1 MFEESAKMKEFESAI
16 FTQIDELIAVEK
28 ANGKDVIM
36 LNIGNPDLPPAPH
49 VMKVLNESVSNPDN
63 YGYMLGFGVPE
74 LLKAIADWYEKNY
87 GVKVDPD
94 SEVLTLL
101 GSQEGLAHIFFSLIN
116 PGDVVLVPDPGYP
129 IFEFAPRVAG
139 AEIYRMP
146 LKEENNYLPD
156 LKAIDKEILRKAK
169 AMILNYPNN
178 PLAATAPRE
187 FLEEVVEFAKENE
200 ILICYDFAYS
210 TLVEED
216 VESISIL
223 SIPGAKDVAIEFN
236 SLSKTF
242 SLPGCRLGYVLG
254 NSKALGMLAKLKSYF
269 DYGIFYPLQKAAI
282 AALTGPQECVK
293 ETAQIYQRRRK
304 IVADALKELGF
315 GIKTP
320 KATMYV
326 WASIPGEQSS
336 YDFAVAMLKEAS
348 VSVVPGECFG
358 ECGKGYIRVA
368 LVENEERLVEAMR
381 RVKSWLNK

>member
-1 MFEESAKMKEFESAI
+1 MFKESEKLKEFESAI
-16 FTQIDELIAVEK
+16 FTQLDELIDIEK
-28 ANGKDVIM
+28 AKGKDVIM

-49 VMKVLNESVSNPDN
+49 VIEALRESAANPNN
-63 YGYMLGFGVPE
+63 YGYMLGAGVPE
-74 LLKAIADWYEKNY
+74 LLRAIADWYKLNY
-87 GVKVDPD
+87 NVTVNPD
-94 SEVLTLL
+94 DEVLTLL

-116 PGDVVLVPDPGYP
+116 PGDIVLVPDPGYP
-129 IFEFAPRVAG
+129 VFEFAPRVAG
-139 AEIYRMP
+139 GEIYRMP

-156 LKAIDKEILRKAK
+156 LKSIDEKILAKAK

-187 FLEEVVEFAKENE
+187 FLEEVVQFAKKHN
-200 ILICYDFAYS
+200 ILVCYDFAYS
-210 TLVEED
+210 TLIED
-216 VESISIL
+216 GIEAISIL
-223 SIPGAKDVAIEFN
+223 SIPGGKDVAIEFN

-242 SLPGCRLGYVLG
+242 SLPGCRLGYVIG
-254 NSKALGMLAKLKSYF
+254 NSKALKMLAKLKSYF
-269 DYGIFYPLQKAAI
+269 DYGTFYPLQKAAI

-293 ETAQIYQRRRK
+293 ETAYIYERRRK

-326 WASIPGEQSS
+326 WARIPEGQNS

-358 ECGKGYIRVA
+358 DYGKGYIRVA
-368 LVENEERLVEAMR
+368 LVQEEERLVEAMR
-381 RVKSWLNK
+381 RIKTWLNK